1 MRKMDKKRDKDIVA
15 ALTEVCE
22 EAKQRSEGFAWI
34 SHSVNFQRFP
44 DSLLVSCAY
53 ASQSLLSEA
62 NESGEQRELT
72 QQVVAALANKGIV
85 IAKPKQQIRFISE

>member
-22 EAKQRSEGFAWI
+22 DAKQRCEGFAWI

-62 NESGEQRELT
+62 SESGEQQELT

-85 IAKPKQQIRFISE
+85 ILKPQRQIRFISE